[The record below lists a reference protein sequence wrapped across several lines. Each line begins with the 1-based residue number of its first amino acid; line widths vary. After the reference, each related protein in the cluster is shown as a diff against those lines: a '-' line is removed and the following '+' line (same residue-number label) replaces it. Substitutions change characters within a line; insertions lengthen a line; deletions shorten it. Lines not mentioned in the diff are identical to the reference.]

1 MANLRILKAEEVVD
15 LRHRVLRSSSP
26 ISEAVYELDN
36 DKDTIHLGIVGKSGS
51 VMAIASFFLE
61 NEKAE
66 KQSGVYRLRGMAV
79 EPEMQSKGYGTILL
93 NFAVSMLQSKGAS
106 MLWCNARTS
115 ASDFYMKQGFVVD
128 GDEFEMTSIGPH
140 YRMKL
145 KL

>member
-1 MANLRILKAEEVVD
+1 M
-15 LRHRVLRSSSP
+15 
-26 ISEAVYELDN
+26 EL
-36 DKDTIHLGIVGKSGS
+36 S
-51 VMAIASFFLE
+51 V
-61 NEKAE
+61 
-66 KQSGVYRLRGMAV
+66 
-79 EPEMQSKGYGTILL
+79 